1 MSWFL
6 VVYFLVNGSWV
17 EADLLEKEGW
27 SPIHQ
32 ENYEICIDKIKKANE
47 RFEKISEFKNVKLD
61 IKFKCECR
69 ENQNNLDLIECKKS
83 NWIKKF
89 WDNLILFK

>member
-32 ENYEICIDKIKKANE
+32 ENYEICIDKITKANE
-47 RFEKISEFKNVKLD
+47 RFEKIAEFKNIELD
-61 IKFKCECR
+61 IKFNCECR
-69 ENQNNLDLIECKKS
+69 QNINNPNKINCKKR
-83 NWIKKF
+83 NWFQKTF
-89 WDNLILFK
+89 DRLFS